1 MGTFVTTSLELSGL
15 ACVEPSLKLENINQE
30 MNQNTANLTTYST
43 IWRMSQIL
51 LSINI
56 NHKIG
61 DNGVV
66 LDRIIWPLVGSEINT
81 VKERMVK
88 KMLRLENFILTK
100 KMS

>member
-1 MGTFVTTSLELSGL
+1 M
-15 ACVEPSLKLENINQE
+15 
-30 MNQNTANLTTYST
+30 
-43 IWRMSQIL
+43 

-81 VKERMVK
+81 DKERMAK
-88 KMLRLENFILTK
+88 KMLRLENLILTK
-100 KMS
+100 KMSFRERKIFSDEKMRRVKRVNPNPNPLFTKWLNEFRVGRGHAKS